1 MKLNDIICKNVKPNG
16 KVQRLFDGGGLYLEV
31 TKSGTKKW
39 RMKYRFGGEKR
50 LSIGSYPSV
59 TLKEARERR
68 EEAKKLLEKG
78 KDPSFEKQEARK
90 QAIADEMIT
99 FEIVAKEWHNFT
111 KHKWTESHAKTILN
125 RLELHLYPRIGKL
138 PIKTITPALLL
149 KNLKDIEEQGVYET
163 TKRLRQYATQIF
175 KYAVVTEKTDKN
187 PASELSGYL
196 QTPKVKHQ
204 ATIDVDEIPEF
215 IQRLN
220 INEARLYEQTRL
232 AIKLM
237 LLTFVRTSEL
247 IEASWDEFDIENK
260 IWLIPA
266 ERMKMKKEHFVP
278 LSSQTIEI
286 LERLKVYQPN
296 PNNLILPSP
305 ITSKKPISKNTILY
319 GLYRLGYKGKATG
332 HGFRA
337 LAMTAIK
344 EKLGYRHEVV
354 DRQLAHAHRNSID
367 AAYDRAQFLEERTQM
382 MQEWADYVDNQS

>member
-16 KVQRLFDGGGLYLEV
+16 KVQRLFDGWGLYLEV

-39 RMKYRFGGEKR
+39 RMKYRFGNEKR

-68 EEAKKLLEKG
+68 EEAKKLLEQG
-78 KDPSFEKQEARK
+78 KDPSFEKQVAKK

-111 KHKWTESHAKTILN
+111 KHKWTESHAKTILS
-125 RLELHLYPRIGKL
+125 RLERHLYPRIGKL

-163 TKRLRQYATQIF
+163 TKRLRQYSSQIF

-196 QTPKVKHQ
+196 QTPKVEHH
-204 ATIDVDEIPEF
+204 ATIEVDEIPDF
-215 IQRLN
+215 IKKLN
-220 INEARLYEQTRL
+220 NNEARLYEQTRL

-278 LSSQTIEI
+278 LSTQTIEI

-305 ITSKKPISKNTILY
+305 ITPKKPISKNTILY

-382 MQEWADYVDNQS
+382 MQEWADYVESLS